1 MEVSPA
7 LVAML
12 VAMVLL
18 PVAPTPAPTP
28 TPAPSA
34 EEMAG
39 KQFLEDFTRGMATL
53 LNRYKLASWAYASN
67 LTDHNMQLQ
76 LQAAVEMATY
86 QKQQWQQLVQ
96 FPWRSF
102 QNRDTRRQFE
112 VIADLGMATLPPER
126 FQQLGRLIGQMQG
139 TYSTAKVCDYHNRTK
154 CNLSLEPELVQLLA
168 HSGDADELRHA
179 WVEWRRASGEKVRGL
194 FEQYV
199 AISNEAAALNNYT
212 DLSGLWLKAYETPNF
227 REELQ
232 RLWEQMQPLYQQ
244 LHAYV
249 RRHLRMRY
257 GDAEVTQQGPIPA
270 HLLGNMWSQTW
281 EGIYQFSKPFPNAQA
296 TDATPKM
303 QEQNYTPLRM
313 FRLAEEFF
321 TSLNLSAMPRVFWE
335 RSIIEKPADREI
347 VCHASAWDFGDGQ
360 DFRIKQCTRVDMK
373 DLYVVHHEMGHVQYF
388 LQYKDQPLIFR
399 RGANPGFHEAVGDVM
414 ALSVST
420 PKHLRKVGLLGAG
433 DASQSSQTALNHLYH
448 TALQKVAFLPFGYL
462 MDLWRWDVFSGRI
475 APSEYNCRWWRLREE
490 YQGLEPPVDRTEE
503 DFDPGAKY
511 HIISS
516 VPYIR
521 YFVSSVLQFQ
531 IHRALCLE
539 AGEFDPNDANKPL
552 HNCDI
557 HGSVAAGEKLK
568 AMLRLGNSRPW
579 PEALEAVTGSRHM
592 DASGLLDYFRPL
604 KQWLEEENQRNG
616 ENVGWVPSTR
626 VCVATREELAILRSR
641 NSTDSAFTRTASTEP

>member
-1 MEVSPA
+1 MA
-7 LVAML
+7 LA
-12 VAMVLL
+12 
-18 PVAPTPAPTP
+18 
-28 TPAPSA
+28 
-34 EEMAG
+34 
-39 KQFLEDFTRGMATL
+39 TRGEL
-53 LNRYKLASWAYASN
+53 
-67 LTDHNMQLQ
+67 

-139 TYSTAKVCDYHNRTK
+139 TYSTAKVCDFHNRTK

-168 HSGDADELRHA
+168 NSGDADELRHA
-179 WVEWRRASGEKVRGL
+179 WVEWRRVSGEKVRGL

-232 RLWEQMQPLYQQ
+232 RLWEQMRPLYQQ

-270 HLLGNMWSQTW
+270 HLLGT
-281 EGIYQFSKPFPNAQA
+281 
-296 TDATPKM
+296 
-303 QEQNYTPLRM
+303 
-313 FRLAEEFF
+313 
-321 TSLNLSAMPRVFWE
+321 
-335 RSIIEKPADREI
+335 
-347 VCHASAWDFGDGQ
+347 
-360 DFRIKQCTRVDMK
+360 IKQCTRVDMK

-388 LQYKDQPLIFR
+388 LQYKEQPLIFR
-399 RGANPGFHEAVGDVM
+399 RGANPGIFEKVKRFSHHVATN
-414 ALSVST
+414 ST
-420 PKHLRKVGLLGAG
+420 
-433 DASQSSQTALNHLYH
+433 
-448 TALQKVAFLPFGYL
+448 
-462 MDLWRWDVFSGRI
+462 
-475 APSEYNCRWWRLREE
+475 
-490 YQGLEPPVDRTEE
+490 
-503 DFDPGAKY
+503 
-511 HIISS
+511 
-516 VPYIR
+516 IR

-557 HGSVAAGEKLK
+557 HGSAAAGEKLK
-568 AMLRLGNSRPW
+568 AMLRLGSSRPW